1 MLRGRFGHA
10 NKRPYIQGRLFIPRL
25 EVWSD
30 VSFLV
35 DTGADK
41 TSLLPADGSTE
52 PRHSLLAQ
60 QWVFARGDYRLGY
73 SSGEGVTVEEFKVA
87 RHDQTL

>member
-25 EVWSD
+25 ENWSD

-35 DTGADK
+35 DTVADK
-41 TSLLPADGSTE
+41 TTLLPVL
-52 PRHSLLAQ
+52 R
-60 QWVFARGDYRLGY
+60 Y
-73 SSGEGVTVEEFKVA
+73 
-87 RHDQTL
+87 DQTPTYAVTRSLILHT

>member
-25 EVWSD
+25 EIWSD

-41 TSLLPADGSTE
+41 TSLLPADGSRE
-52 PRHSLLAQ
+52 PVHSLLAQ
-60 QWVFARGDYRLGY
+60 QQVFT
-73 SSGEGVTVEEFKVA
+73 SG
-87 RHDQTL
+87 